1 MTKNETA
8 LVWHYT
14 DGAALM
20 SILAKNELWA
30 GSAAFM
36 NDTNELLSGSIHLR
50 KHFEDQRAGLP
61 KDVTEGLEEYIPEV
75 RERSRRSFVLSASSD
90 GDSLTMWRYYG
101 RDQVS
106 FAVGLDRN
114 EPLVPLAR
122 LKEDTHPNPPAG
134 YLDDMYDKEEDG
146 QIATHP
152 DGSPVVIFDP
162 DSIIIEGGDWKPV
175 VYDPAQ
181 QSEIIAEIFG
191 NLRKGVEKRNST
203 AESNRHWFWLYPYL
217 INESLDLIKN
227 EGFRDEREERIIV
240 WPNPDWKF
248 IFHRPGVFGL
258 VPYVKLTSLGG
269 VNDDVHEDRFATEPG
284 RLQIREIRIGPTPY
298 SSEAAVS
305 LKQLLNFHGL
315 HDVKVSYSEIPFRQ

>member
-20 SILAKNELWA
+20 NILAKNELWA

-36 NDTNELLSGSIHLR
+36 NDTNELLSGSIQLR
-50 KHFEDQRAGLP
+50 KHFEDRRAALP
-61 KDVTEGLEEYIPEV
+61 KDVIEGLEEYVPEV
-75 RERSRRSFVLSASSD
+75 RERARHSFVLSASSD

-122 LKEDTHPNPPAG
+122 LKVDTHPNPPAG

-152 DGSPVVIFDP
+152 DGSLVVIFDP
-162 DSIIIEGGDWKPV
+162 DSLIIEGGDWKPV

-181 QSEIIAEIFG
+181 QAEIIAEIFE
-191 NLRKGVEKRNST
+191 NLRGGVEKRIST
-203 AESNRHWFWLYPYL
+203 AEPNRHWFWLYPYL

-248 IFHRPGVFGL
+248 IFHRPGAFGL

-284 RLQIREIRIGPTPY
+284 RLPIREIRIGPTPY
-298 SSEAAVS
+298 SSEAAGS